1 MKWNEYTISFAL
13 QLQSPKWQIK
23 INQKARQLEMLLC
36 VFLANENIVICSGC
50 AIINVCWLAAFET
63 SSTEHF
69 DDILP
74 NRNWNKQKN
83 THINRYKVFNWILA
97 QMIWSINARLH
108 NTRLKCHHFH
118 AIKHHINLKLLIQLQ
133 GIIFFCV
140 EFQRN
145 VALQFACQN
154 MIQISNR
161 KWFIPKLSSASQP
174 ERKIESKWIKKTTNV
189 MFMWICNVSACKW
202 VKRREEKKK

>member
-74 NRNWNKQKN
+74 NRNLNKQKKN
-83 THINRYKVFNWILA
+83 THINRYNVFNWILA

-108 NTRLKCHHFH
+108 NIRLKCHHFH
-118 AIKHHINLKLLIQLQ
+118 AIRNHINLKLLIQLQ
-133 GIIFFCV
+133 GIIFFVLNFKEMLLCNLHV
-140 EFQRN
+140 KTWFKFQIEN
-145 VALQFACQN
+145 DSYPNCHQPV
-154 MIQISNR
+154 
-161 KWFIPKLSSASQP
+161 SQK
-174 ERKIESKWIKKTTNV
+174 ER
-189 MFMWICNVSACKW
+189 
-202 VKRREEKKK
+202 